1 MLPSAYGSTK
11 ACLRAILLCLSAG
24 LLPIC
29 MMGQILPGGGAT
41 TDNHVYDLQ
50 HTNWLVIGKV
60 KTSQGDPV
68 RGAVVMVAPLG
79 ASSRVLFTN
88 ARGEFSTEYDLNIRT
103 VHDFSVVLTVKKKGF
118 QAAHA
123 YADYNAS
130 GKTWE
135 IPLTLRGLEED
146 TTQLSPADLIAG
158 LTPKLKQLG
167 PSEGLAVK
175 SAKDYTRAVTDFLER
190 NNPERAVPLL
200 VQVVAGNPSC
210 IGCRTML
217 GLAEIAWNDWDDAKN
232 TLAESVNA
240 TLQNRQM
247 GLPEPMVA
255 YGTWLNWQHE
265 PEKAQPFFMEAL
277 KFRPEDPLA
286 LQELGRT
293 LQLTQQFEAANS
305 VLKRALAAGA
315 GPEARLLYVESW
327 LGVGRSDEASAEM
340 NRYLDGRDVKE
351 MPLRVRQVWA
361 DLQSRKKVERIYAK
375 NKGQETKEHLDFVQR
390 PPAGL
395 IRGIE
400 PAKDQDQLSPI
411 LDDLGRKILEM
422 VKSFPNTTADEA
434 IHQEKL
440 NRKGA
445 VRGTQ
450 DQRFRYLCLV
460 PSDAKEPGFVEYR
473 ADSSGY
479 EAIPKGLNE
488 GFMLTR
494 GFASIP
500 LIFHPAYRTE
510 STFRYLGRQNVDGR
524 PTYVVAFAQL
534 PGRARL
540 IGSFQTEKDSL
551 TTLSQGLAW
560 IDANTCQIVRIHTD
574 LLAPLP
580 ELGLEKATSNM
591 DFNEVRFSRL
601 KESYWLPKE
610 VTVTLDWNGKLLRNK
625 HEYSGF
631 KIFDV
636 DATEKVGKPKAS
648 AESSAEPKESTASQ

>member
-1 MLPSAYGSTK
+1 
-11 ACLRAILLCLSAG
+11 
-24 LLPIC
+24 
-29 MMGQILPGGGAT
+29 MMGQMLPGGGAT

-50 HTNWLVIGKV
+50 HTNWLVVGKV

-103 VHDFSVVLTVKKKGF
+103 TSEFSVVLTVKKKGF
-118 QAAHA
+118 QTAHA
-123 YADYNAS
+123 YADYKVS

-146 TTQLSPADLIAG
+146 ATQLSPADLIAG
-158 LTPKLKQLG
+158 LAPKLKHLG
-167 PSEGLAVK
+167 PAEGLAAK
-175 SAKDYTRAVTDFLER
+175 SAKDYMRAVSDFVER

-200 VQVVAGNPSC
+200 IKVVASNPSC
-210 IGCRTML
+210 MGCRTML
-217 GLAEIAWNDWDDAKN
+217 GLADIAWNDWDDAKN
-232 TLAESVNA
+232 TLVECVNA
-240 TLQNRQM
+240 TLKDRQM

-255 YGTWLNWQHE
+255 YGALLNWQHE
-265 PEKAQPFFMEAL
+265 PEKAQPFFVEAL

-293 LQLTQQFEAANS
+293 LLLTQQFEAANS

-315 GPEARLLYVESW
+315 GPEARLLYAESW
-327 LGVGRSDEASAEM
+327 LSVGRSDEASAEM
-340 NRYLDGRDVKE
+340 NRYLGGRDVKE

-361 DLQSRKKVERIYAK
+361 ALQSREKVESLYAK
-375 NKGQETKEHLDFVQR
+375 NQGQETQKYLDFVQH
-390 PPAGL
+390 PPDDL
-395 IRGIE
+395 IHGIE
-400 PAKDQDQLSPI
+400 PATEQDQLSLI
-411 LDDLGRKILEM
+411 LDGVGTKILGM
-422 VKSFPNTTADEA
+422 IKSFPNTTADEA

-440 NRKGA
+440 SRKGA

-450 DQRFRYLCLV
+450 DQRFRYLCLA
-460 PSDAKEPGFVEYR
+460 PSDAKTPGFVEYR

-479 EAIPKGLNE
+479 EAIPKGLGD

-494 GFASIP
+494 GFTSIP

-534 PGRARL
+534 PGKARL
-540 IGSFQTEKDSL
+540 VGSFQTEKDSV
-551 TTLSQGLAW
+551 TTFSQGLAW
-560 IDANTCQIVRIHTD
+560 IDATTYEIARMHTD

-580 ELGLEKATSNM
+580 ELGLKRATSTV
-591 DFNEVRFSRL
+591 DFSEVRFGRL
-601 KESYWLPKE
+601 QESYWLPKE
-610 VTVTLDWNGKLLRNK
+610 VTVTLDWNGKVLRNR
-625 HEYSGF
+625 HAYSGF

-648 AESSAEPKESTASQ
+648 ADSSAEPKGSTASQ

>member
-11 ACLRAILLCLSAG
+11 ACLRGILLFLSAG

-29 MMGQILPGGGAT
+29 MIGQILPGGA
-41 TDNHVYDLQ
+41 DNHVYDLQ
-50 HTNWLVIGKV
+50 HTNWLVVGKV
-60 KTSQGDPV
+60 KTFQGDPV
-68 RGAVVMVAPLG
+68 RGAVVIVAPLEAG
-79 ASSRVLFTN
+79 SRVLFTN

-118 QAAHA
+118 QTAHA

-146 TTQLSPADLIAG
+146 ATQLSPADLIAG
-158 LTPKLKQLG
+158 LVPKLKQLG
-167 PSEGLAVK
+167 PSEGLPVT
-175 SAKDYTRAVTDFLER
+175 SAKDYTRAVADFLER

-200 VQVVAGNPSC
+200 IKVVASNPSC

-217 GLAEIAWNDWDDAKN
+217 GLAEIAWNDRDDAKN

-240 TLQNRQM
+240 TLKNRQM

-265 PEKAQPFFMEAL
+265 PEKAQPFFIEAL
-277 KFRPEDPLA
+277 KLRPEDPLA

-305 VLKRALAAGA
+305 VLERALAAGA
-315 GPEARLLYVESW
+315 GSEARLLYAESW

-340 NRYLDGRDVKE
+340 NRYLGGRDVKE

-361 DLQSRKKVERIYAK
+361 DLQSREKVESIYAK
-375 NKGQETKEHLDFVQR
+375 NKGQETKEYLDFVQH
-390 PPAGL
+390 PPADL
-395 IRGIE
+395 IHGIE
-400 PAKDQDQLSPI
+400 PAKEQDQLSLI
-411 LDDLGRKILEM
+411 LDGVGTKILGM
-422 VKSFPNTTADEA
+422 ITSFPNTTADEA

-440 NRKGA
+440 SRKGA

-450 DQRFRYLCLV
+450 DQRFRYLCLA
-460 PSDAKEPGFVEYR
+460 PSDAKIPGLVEYR
-473 ADSSGY
+473 ADPSGY
-479 EAIPKGLNE
+479 EAIPKGLGD

-534 PGRARL
+534 PGKARL
-540 IGSFQTEKDSL
+540 VGSFQTGGDSV

-560 IDANTCQIVRIHTD
+560 IDTTTYEIARMHTD

-580 ELGLEKATSNM
+580 ELGLKRATSNV

-610 VTVTLDWNGKLLRNK
+610 VTVTLDWKGKLLRNRY
-625 HEYSGF
+625 EYSGF

-648 AESSAEPKESTASQ
+648 AESSAEPKGSTASQ